1 MRGSKKMMLPLLA
14 GSRLRLMPLLLL
26 LLLLVLL
33 LLVLLRR
40 LAGCRR
46 R

>member
-1 MRGSKKMMLPLLA
+1 MRGSKKMMLPLLP
-14 GSRLRLMPLLLL
+14 GSRLRLMSLLLL
-26 LLLLVLL
+26 LLLLLL
-33 LLVLLRR
+33 MLLLRR